1 MLVFLIM
8 LACGGESLAAE
19 QDPVTEENQAEGQ
32 AEGQAVDTSRWLCS
46 LCNYLEG
53 WYGTVDFGPGY
64 VSESSLKFG
73 DYRGLEEKGFFPSL
87 DGNAH
92 YRDGNGHYY
101 DLYARDLGIENRQLE
116 MRGGRQGHYEV
127 RLAYQEIPKYRGYG
141 AGTPF
146 LDVGKTALPLPQDWV
161 HARLTGEMSSLD
173 DSLQDTPL
181 KTKRKTL
188 DAGLSFEGDSRWS
201 YEVDFQHQKK
211 NGSRP
216 YGGGVFT
223 INSSHFPAPVD
234 FTTNQFNMGLAYS
247 GTRSQIR
254 FGFMGS
260 AFDNGSSSVSWENP
274 FTAIPGTEL
283 LRASLEPDNDFY
295 QFNLSGAW
303 SPTPKIRLS
312 GKAAAGRM
320 TQDDP
325 FLPYTTNP
333 NFSDLPL
340 PRSSLD
346 GRIDTS
352 TINLAGKFSARLS
365 RGLALTARVK
375 LDEKDNKTPVDLY
388 TPVITDLVLK
398 QARPNR
404 PYSFKREKYDL
415 ELRYRAHP
423 AVRLNAGFR
432 HENMERTLQSVEET
446 REDTLWG
453 EISFNQWASAQLRLK
468 LESSDR
474 DASPYLQLED
484 GGPLEHPLMRKFN
497 MADRDRDRILL
508 ELDLSPVDRLSIN
521 LAYFT
526 TEDDYENSVIGLQ
539 ESEEQSFSVDIS
551 WSFNPDVSVYGYANR
566 EDIDSSMSG
575 AADLG
580 SDFWHATTQDRFNTA
595 GLGIQ
600 ARVSKKVMIG
610 FDYVFSDSQGIVF
623 TDSGQGEDPFPAL
636 ETELRNA
643 RVHISYRVSDRW
655 GWKLLAEHESYE
667 SEDWYVD
674 GLGPDGIS
682 RILTMGLLSPD
693 YDVLVLRMLATYRF

>member
-1 MLVFLIM
+1 MLVFLTV

-19 QDPVTEENQAEGQ
+19 EGQVTEDTVADR
-32 AEGQAVDTSRWLCS
+32 QAVDTSRWLCS
-46 LCNYLEG
+46 LCNYPEG

-64 VSESSLKFG
+64 VSDSSLKFG
-73 DYRGLEEKGFFPSL
+73 DYRGLEEKGFFLSV

-92 YRDGNGHYY
+92 YRDSNGRYY
-101 DLYARDLGIENRQLE
+101 DLYARDLGIESRQLE
-116 MRGGRQGHYEV
+116 MRGGRQGRYEV

-141 AGTPF
+141 ARTPF

-161 HARLTGEMSSLD
+161 HARSTGEMSNLD
-173 DSLQDTPL
+173 DSLQDTSL
-181 KTKRKTL
+181 NTKRKTL
-188 DAGLSFEGDSRWS
+188 DLGLSFEGDSRWS
-201 YEVDFQHQKK
+201 YEVDFQHQEK

-274 FTAIPGTEL
+274 FTAIPGTEI

-312 GKAAAGRM
+312 GQAAAGRM

-340 PRSSLD
+340 PRPSLD

-365 RGLALTARVK
+365 RGLDLTARVK

-415 ELRYRAHP
+415 ELRYRAHR
-423 AVRLNAGFR
+423 AVRLNAGLR
-432 HENMERTLQSVEET
+432 RENMERSLQSVQET

-497 MADRDRDRILL
+497 MADRKRDRILL
-508 ELDLSPVDRLSIN
+508 ELDLSPADRLSVN

-551 WSFNPDVSVYGYANR
+551 WSFSPNVSVYGYANL
-566 EDIDSSMSG
+566 EDIDSSMSS

-580 SDFWHATTQDRFNTA
+580 AAFWSATTADRFITA

-610 FDYVFSDSQGIVF
+610 FDYVFSDSEGIVF

-655 GWKLLAEHESYE
+655 GWKLLAEHENYE

-693 YDVLVLRMLATYRF
+693 YDVLVLRLLGTYRF